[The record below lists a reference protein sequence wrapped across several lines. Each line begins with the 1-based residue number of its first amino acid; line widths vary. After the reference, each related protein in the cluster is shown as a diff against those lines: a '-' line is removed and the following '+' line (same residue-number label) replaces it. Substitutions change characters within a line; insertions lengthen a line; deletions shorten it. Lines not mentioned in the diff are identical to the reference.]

1 MPDVVTLGEVMALF
15 APLEGGP
22 LTHVRRFELRV
33 GGAEARP
40 RAPRSSRTTVEH
52 KPRGIH
58 ATADLL
64 THLFDE

>member
-1 MPDVVTLGEVMALF
+1 VELVRDGLQARKKVRQ
-15 APLEGGP
+15 LE
-22 LTHVRRFELRV
+22 RELANERV